1 MDDESGLPYYHN
13 TNTGETT
20 WEKPQVE
27 KPKVGGGTTTVFRE
41 GSQPQAAATGAAKV
55 KTPTRGGTRVVSRSY
70 VAATASER
78 PGRSVGLFGGGFF
91 GGGAQGARSSTLSLP
106 QGPPSIGPPCSAQ
119 FTLAGRAKG
128 RPKKNQD
135 ATLVADSLGDGVD
148 LFCVLD
154 GHGTDGETVASWL
167 TSNIPSAIQA
177 ALTAYD
183 ANTQNAVREA
193 FLQLDADCTAVLGP
207 KAVEESGATA
217 TVVLHKDSKLLVAAL
232 GDSRAIL
239 GGPQGKSKIQVRF
252 LEPEV
257 VPAS

>member
-1 MDDESGLPYYHN
+1 
-13 TNTGETT
+13 
-20 WEKPQVE
+20 
-27 KPKVGGGTTTVFRE
+27 
-41 GSQPQAAATGAAKV
+41 
-55 KTPTRGGTRVVSRSY
+55 
-70 VAATASER
+70 
-78 PGRSVGLFGGGFF
+78 
-91 GGGAQGARSSTLSLP
+91 
-106 QGPPSIGPPCSAQ
+106 
-119 FTLAGRAKG
+119 
-128 RPKKNQD
+128 
-135 ATLVADSLGDGVD
+135 VD

-193 FLQLDADCTAVLGP
+193 FLQLDAECTAVLGP

-239 GGPQGKSKIQVRF
+239 GGPQGKSKIQVRL

-257 VPAS
+257 LPAS